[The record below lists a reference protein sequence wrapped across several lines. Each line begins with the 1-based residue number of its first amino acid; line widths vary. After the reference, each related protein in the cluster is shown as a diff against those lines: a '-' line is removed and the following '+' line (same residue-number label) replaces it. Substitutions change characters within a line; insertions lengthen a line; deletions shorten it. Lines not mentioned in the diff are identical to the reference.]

1 MLVVSKLDQ
10 EFDEFDHLVDGS
22 CQRTFPTIDSYHRPW
37 GLAARAIP
45 YHILI
50 SNLIYN
56 TRRMG
61 FYLPSDQPVPHARRR
76 AVPERHRHHRLL
88 GTTAGTVPRRAGP
101 GTHRADTARAKLLTA
116 LDAGVA
122 LGDDDVVVSR
132 EVSAPWDDSAHFAN
146 GPNDSGTNLGCLAI
160 AGAAQR
166 ACTPEPAGPPCCAV
180 RCFASRRL
188 PRVGRTSPPRPW
200 VLFPDAQAAGEFC
213 RRAGDAWAGCANREL
228 AVYAQQLAPD
238 QVWQIGPVSS
248 DSNMLTVARTQR
260 SPLQWSCQRALSVR
274 GNVAI
279 DVEACDAGGPTDAA
293 AAITAAIGDRLPAA

>member
-1 MLVVSKLDQ
+1 MIN
-10 EFDEFDHLVDGS
+10 
-22 CQRTFPTIDSYHRPW
+22 RFPT
-37 GLAARAIP
+37 LAAALCLSVTGITGC
-45 YHILI
+45 
-50 SNLIYN
+50 S
-56 TRRMG
+56 
-61 FYLPSDQPVPHARRR
+61 A
-76 AVPERHRHHRLL
+76 
-88 GTTAGTVPRRAGP
+88 TTAGTATPAAPVPVPTEQTLPAL
-101 GTHRADTARAKLLTA
+101 LLTA
-116 LDAGVA
+116 PDVGVA

-166 ACTPEPAGPPCCAV
+166 AVYAGTGWTALRGQVLREPPTAPGWSHFATQAV
-180 RCFASRRL
+180 
-188 PRVGRTSPPRPW
+188 
-200 VLFPDAQAAGEFC
+200 VLFPDAQAAGEFY

-228 AVYAQQLAPD
+228 VYAQQLAPD

-293 AAITAAIGDRLPAA
+293 AAIPAAIGDRRPAA